1 MLQDATHLRRVNR
14 STVVYSVGGGH
25 LCTCDARLAKQQ
37 PVLNLPIVQGLQRGE
52 RAVEKKTR
60 TAIEAKFNTAYLIAK
75 EELPFSKYQAIL
87 SLQENGLDINMT
99 YPTITDT
106 ITATVIS
113 EVMTEQLDSEINQQ
127 NYISI
132 MTNSENGRKQD
143 TKCPG
148 LHAAAKFA
156 IFCACKK
163 SQKSQGGRFFAFTCH
178 FLQLLVLQMI

>member
-1 MLQDATHLRRVNR
+1 M
-14 STVVYSVGGGH
+14 VYSAGGGH
-25 LCTCDARLAKQQ
+25 LCACDARLAKQQ
-37 PVLNLPIVQGLQRGE
+37 QGLQRGE

-87 SLQENGLDINMT
+87 SLQEKNGLDINMT

-113 EVMTEQLDSEINQQ
+113 EVMTGQLDSEINQK
-127 NYISI
+127 NYISS

-143 TKCPG
+143 TNVQVCTQ
-148 LHAAAKFA
+148 LRNLRFFVLAKNRRNRKGDDFSRSLA
-156 IFCACKK
+156 IFCSC
-163 SQKSQGGRFFAFTCH
+163 
-178 FLQLLVLQMI
+178 